1 MTPISKPIATGSIS
15 SKTIASLQ
23 KELHTTKTEL
33 ETVKTGLETS
43 TKTDTKAI
51 VTDGRR
57 LVRLAVEYACD
68 QTDNN
73 ANVSTF
79 PCILRHRRPR
89 SHVQGRNEGDAE
101 RYRRIHQH
109 GRWQTRKVLQGNG
122 GNGDVSSY
130 MLTPECLCDR
140 Q

>member
-68 QTDNN
+68 QTDYN
-73 ANVSTF
+73 ANAGMKEMQSAIVESINTA
-79 PCILRHRRPR
+79 
-89 SHVQGRNEGDAE
+89 VGK
-101 RYRRIHQH
+101 H
-109 GRWQTRKVLQGNG
+109 GKFFKE
-122 GNGDVSSY
+122 
-130 MLTPECLCDR
+130 MEAMA
-140 Q
+140 